1 MSTTAVLQA
10 LAIVVLLVL
19 VVWFSLR
26 LCKSRKR
33 EGFVSEEARKMYVGA
48 IQSFSEGKKSFG
60 DLRKKV
66 KDCDIVQHRDLLEL
80 YHADRLTPEN
90 VERIK

>member
-1 MSTTAVLQA
+1 
-10 LAIVVLLVL
+10 
-19 VVWFSLR
+19 
-26 LCKSRKR
+26 
-33 EGFVSEEARKMYVGA
+33 MYVGA